1 MLDKPYYLCLIIMS
15 GFASAAL
22 FSIWRYILLHAP
34 VKGKKDLGLA
44 YLSGAMGVWALVGCW
59 GFAAPYFS
67 YFTSKA
73 VFSLLSTANSLL
85 YLLAIQH
92 FDYAPEQI
100 RRRWWLPTVLV
111 IGGLVMAATMALAWY
126 SFKKMLGKD
135 EMGELV
141 NWPDVLFSF
150 PTIIALSVGFWRSF
164 YYRGYKL
171 LAWLSLAAMTIV
183 LLVQLPDVSHWLKV
197 ALGEVEHWLTAS
209 SYALMMMFCFALAA
223 SWGVEEF
230 SLPQPNQ
237 THLSFDG
244 KEHRW
249 WLLHVRVREQK
260 FTAFMSPMALKNLL
274 LFVVR
279 RMENPQDGWVLIE
292 DMNGGHVDFRRVILP
307 LAEAWQ
313 EADPLSESVT
323 LKEYVEKVR
332 RALFEYRNPG
342 QYRLKSST
350 GNWKFTDA
358 LLSQQNELADSMR
371 SRTER
376 DEILAMFQIINI
388 WLKSQE
394 KNRLQNGSDEG
405 NQQQE

>member
-1 MLDKPYYLCLIIMS
+1 
-15 GFASAAL
+15 
-22 FSIWRYILLHAP
+22 
-34 VKGKKDLGLA
+34 
-44 YLSGAMGVWALVGCW
+44 
-59 GFAAPYFS
+59 
-67 YFTSKA
+67 
-73 VFSLLSTANSLL
+73 
-85 YLLAIQH
+85 
-92 FDYAPEQI
+92 
-100 RRRWWLPTVLV
+100 
-111 IGGLVMAATMALAWY
+111 
-126 SFKKMLGKD
+126 
-135 EMGELV
+135 
-141 NWPDVLFSF
+141 
-150 PTIIALSVGFWRSF
+150 VGFWRSF